1 MFNLTQRQ
9 QKQPKREDLPTMYD
23 LPSEE
28 IGESGLPDQYH
39 PLQAELLEQTFQP
52 RNYSAERVF
61 SAMDLNI
68 YYDEENTRRY
78 KRPDWFGV
86 VGVPRL
92 YEDRDLRM
100 SYVIW
105 QEQVNPFIVV
115 ELLSSSTQ
123 REDLGQTFRDDNE
136 PPTKWEVYE
145 QFLQVPYY
153 IVYDR
158 EQNYFRAFRLE
169 SSLSRYQELEIT
181 NNQLWLEEVE
191 LGLRLWQGTHK
202 RIERLWLRFYDASGN
217 LIPTATEREQQRAER
232 EQQRAEREQQ
242 RAERERQEKE
252 QAQTALQELR
262 DRLLAQGIDPDSIN
276 N

>member
-9 QKQPKREDLPTMYD
+9 KNRPKREDLPTMYD

-28 IGESGLPDQYH
+28 VGESGLPDQFH

-52 RNYSAERVF
+52 RNYSPERVF

-68 YYDEENTRRY
+68 YYDENNTRRY

-105 QEQVNPFIVV
+105 QEQVSPFIVV
-115 ELLSSSTQ
+115 ELLSASTQ
-123 REDLGQTFRDDNE
+123 REDLGQTLRDTNK

-153 IVYDR
+153 IIYDR
-158 EQNYFRAFRLE
+158 ERNYFRAFHLE

-181 NNQLWLEEVE
+181 DNQLWLEELN

-202 RIERLWLRFYDASGN
+202 RVERLWLRFYDAAGN
-217 LIPTATEREQQRAER
+217 LIPTSTEQ
-232 EQQRAEREQQ
+232 
-242 RAERERQEKE
+242 ERQEKE
-252 QAQTALQELR
+252 QAQTALQETQTALQELR
-262 DRLLAQGIDPDSIN
+262 DRLLARGIDPDDLD
-276 N
+276 